1 MSSSNRAWIKG
12 LVFIGLLI
20 SVLATIATGLGLEDA
35 VERNGGNAGAL
46 LSSGEG
52 SVGIH
57 AALAGLIGFFLLLH
71 LVVNRRSIIF
81 TLKNMVKSK

>member
-1 MSSSNRAWIKG
+1 MSNSNRAWIRG

-20 SVLATIATGLGLEDA
+20 SVAATVITGSGLENA
-35 VERNGGNAGAL
+35 VERNGGSAGAL

-52 SVGIH
+52 SSGIH
-57 AALAGLIGFFLLLH
+57 GVLAGLIVFFLLLH

>member
-20 SVLATIATGLGLEDA
+20 SVLATIVTGLGLEDA
-35 VERNGGNAGAL
+35 IEWNGGNAGAL

-52 SVGIH
+52 SAGIH
-57 AALAGLIGFFLLLH
+57 GALAGLIGFFLLLH
-71 LVVNRRSIIF
+71 LVVNRRTIIF

>member
-1 MSSSNRAWIKG
+1 MSNSNRAWIKG

-20 SVLATIATGLGLEDA
+20 SVVATIITGLGLEDA
-35 VERNGGNAGAL
+35 VENNGGNAGAV

-52 SVGIH
+52 SVAIH
-57 AALAGLIGFFLLLH
+57 AGFAGLIGFLLLLH
-71 LVVNRRSIIF
+71 LVVNRKSIIF